1 MKKNERMVRRY
12 MYLFFV
18 FLITECLTTGIL
30 LSYILDKR
38 LKAVVALCL
47 LLLNVLIVRC
57 FFKKIIPRVYEK
69 YKETDG

>member
-18 FLITECLTTGIL
+18 FLITECLATGIL

-47 LLLNVLIVRC
+47 LILNVLLVRY
-57 FFKKIIPRVYEK
+57 FFRKIIPRVFEK
-69 YKETDG
+69 YKENDG